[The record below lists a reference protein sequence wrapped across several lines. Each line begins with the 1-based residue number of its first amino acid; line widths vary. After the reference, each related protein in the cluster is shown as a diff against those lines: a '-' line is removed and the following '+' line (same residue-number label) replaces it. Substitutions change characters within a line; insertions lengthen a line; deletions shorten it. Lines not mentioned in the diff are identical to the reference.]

1 MSIINL
7 DSYIDSRVAF
17 LYRIITEPMESWNAI
32 GKYWLNRL
40 DVKFN
45 EALFVVAQIFLNRY
59 ALCYPKLI

>member
-45 EALFVVAQIFLNRY
+45 EALFVVVRY
-59 ALCYPKLI
+59 F